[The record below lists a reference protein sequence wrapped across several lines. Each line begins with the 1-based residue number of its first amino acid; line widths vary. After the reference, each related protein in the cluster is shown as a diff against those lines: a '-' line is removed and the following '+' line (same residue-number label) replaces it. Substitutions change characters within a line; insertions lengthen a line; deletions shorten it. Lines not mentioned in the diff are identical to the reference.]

1 MSLFPQGDP
10 IEEARLLLPWYI
22 TGKLSEAE
30 REFVERMLTQHPSLQ
45 AEHRDELA
53 MVGLIRNNASLLQLS
68 TMDSTPQRLDK
79 LMKRIEREAR
89 HAEPPAVAPAEPAPI
104 PRKPLTQVKPSW
116 ADFLRQL
123 IPSATWLTPANAV
136 FATLLVIQ
144 AGLLGWF
151 SQSSLAPGSESIY
164 VSASV
169 SEAPTTVAVTKGMTL
184 LVGFRDEA
192 QIQQLRQ
199 FLHQW
204 NAHII
209 DGPDNNDLF
218 RLQVRDVPAADQRS
232 EVILEQMQQDQ
243 NVIAFIGREF

>member
-1 MSLFPQGDP
+1 MSLFPQGNP

-30 REFVERMLTQHPSLQ
+30 HEFVERVLAQHPSLQ
-45 AEHRDELA
+45 AEYRDELA

-79 LMKRIEREAR
+79 LMKRIERETR
-89 HAEPPAVAPAEPAPI
+89 HTESPAVPTQPTPLKPPA
-104 PRKPLTQVKPSW
+104 QVKPSW
-116 ADFLRQL
+116 ADFLRQW
-123 IPSATWLTPANAV
+123 IPNATWFTPANAV

-151 SQSSLAPGSESIY
+151 SQSSFTTNPENIY
-164 VSASV
+164 VSATV

-218 RLQVRDVPAADQRS
+218 RLQVRDVPATDQRS